1 MQRSSKKKYVVIICF
16 LLIFFLVGCNQGNAS
31 DELEIINMETETEIE
46 AEMETE
52 TEGETAV
59 EGSSEVEESDT
70 TADVIEDV
78 EDMQVAINE
87 YSVYVCGAVMEA
99 GVYQL
104 AEGSRIC
111 DALVAAGGMTEDAME
126 TYLNQA
132 ELLVDGQM
140 IYVPT
145 QEEAENQD
153 WTSTTSAGASTGA
166 STGENQESSG
176 LVNINTASKEELMTL
191 TGIGEAKAE
200 SIIDYRETNGFFSS
214 IEDIQNITGIK
225 EGVFTQIEDEI
236 TT

>member
-1 MQRSSKKKYVVIICF
+1 MQISTKIKQLVIICF
-16 LLIFFLVGCNQGNAS
+16 MVMLFLIGCNESGTS
-31 DELEIINMETETEIE
+31 DDLEIINMGTEAETTETETEEEI
-46 AEMETE
+46 
-52 TEGETAV
+52 GE
-59 EGSSEVEESDT
+59 EEF
-70 TADVIEDV
+70 IEDAILDE
-78 EDMQVAINE
+78 EDVQESMNE
-87 YSVYVCGAVMEA
+87 YSVYVCGAVMKA

-104 AEGSRIC
+104 VEGSRIC
-111 DALVAAGGMTEDAME
+111 DAIAIAGGMTEDAME

-145 QEEAENQD
+145 QDEVENQD
-153 WTSTTSAGASTGA
+153 WTNNTSAGT
-166 STGENQESSG
+166 STGESQGSSG

-200 SIIDYRETNGFFSS
+200 SIIEYRETNGFFSS